1 MIKIDNEKLKDLLK
15 DRDVILSSLY
25 DEDID
30 DTQYNKLK
38 YLKTL
43 KPLDLDIFYL
53 CTLYGTTYTSKIYGC
68 SVRLLQYKVKSIK
81 DNLNKCT

>member
-15 DRDVILSSLY
+15 DRDLILTSLY

-30 DTQYNKLK
+30 DTQYKKLE

-53 CTLYGTTYTSKIYGC
+53 CTIYGTSFTSKIYGC
-68 SVRLLQYKVKSIK
+68 SMRLLQYKVKEIK
-81 DNLNKCT
+81 DNLNKCI

>member
-15 DRDVILSSLY
+15 DRDVILNSLY

-38 YLKTL
+38 YLKSL

-81 DNLNKCT
+81 DNLNKCI

>member
-38 YLKTL
+38 YLKSL

-81 DNLNKCT
+81 DNLNKCI

>member
-15 DRDVILSSLY
+15 DRDVILNSLY

-38 YLKTL
+38 YLKSL

-53 CTLYGTTYTSKIYGC
+53 CIIYGTTFTSRIYGC
-68 SVRLLQYKVKSIK
+68 SVRLLQYKIKEIK
-81 DNLNKCT
+81 DNLNKCI